1 MTVKKKCSKYCLS
14 TPAHFNLFK
23 KQSRLAAFDVM
34 ASMLLKWNSLR
45 LQLAYGDSSRSESY
59 IFSMHTSFC
68 RLRCI
73 LIANFVSVLFLL
85 RYFIIHV
92 AYIAYASLFRAD
104 RRAILWR
111 RDAFLTFKA
120 RKASVYISRPRSI
133 AYGYRLCLMVVFFT
147 GKTCTSS

>member
-1 MTVKKKCSKYCLS
+1 MTVKKKYKSCLS
-14 TPAHFNLFK
+14 TPARFNFFMN
-23 KQSRLAAFDVM
+23 QSRLAAFDVM

-59 IFSMHTSFC
+59 IFFLCTLHFVVYDVFWLLTLYLFCFCCGTSSFT
-68 RLRCI
+68 
-73 LIANFVSVLFLL
+73 
-85 RYFIIHV
+85 
-92 AYIAYASLFRAD
+92 YIAYASLFRAD

>member
-1 MTVKKKCSKYCLS
+1 MTVKKKYIKSCLS
-14 TPAHFNLFK
+14 TPARFNFFMN
-23 KQSRLAAFDVM
+23 QSRLAAFDVM
-34 ASMLLKWNSLR
+34 ASMLWKWNSLR

-85 RYFIIHV
+85 RYFIIH
-92 AYIAYASLFRAD
+92 AYSLYASLFRAD
-104 RRAILWR
+104 WRAILWR

-133 AYGYRLCLMVVFFT
+133 AYGYRLCLVVVFFT